1 MYKDYLYNPIP
12 QLDVFPDM
20 SYISDWQKN
29 LVKFD
34 ESVKKWKENLQRIQE
49 AVAINNRNFKK
60 RTQQMEMA
68 EDSNNTTE

>member
-1 MYKDYLYNPIP
+1 ML
-12 QLDVFPDM
+12 QFDVFPDM

-34 ESVKKWKENLQRIQE
+34 ESVKKWKENLQRFQG

-68 EDSNNTTE
+68 EDSNNTAE